1 MSEASSPKHEPLAAD
16 LSGRQLGDYRL
27 LRRLGRGAMAEVY
40 LAEQCSLGR
49 QVAIKVLKPELATD
63 QTYIRRFLREAQA
76 AAALVHANIV
86 QIHEIGH
93 IDDVH
98 FIAQEY
104 VQGLNLRQ
112 WITRNGALDLRMA
125 LIVMRQVASALAKA
139 ADQGIVHRDIKPENI
154 MLTRSGEVKVADFG
168 LARLPTKGEAVE
180 LTQTGMTLG
189 TPLYMSPEQVEGN
202 PLDPRSDIYSFGVTC
217 YQMLV
222 GSPPFDGETALSVA
236 VQHLK
241 KSPESLENQRP
252 DLPPALGRIVHKM
265 LAKAP
270 EDRHQSARELLKE
283 LRPIQL
289 EHLDDEWPEDLPGW
303 DLAELD
309 TAAASLAE
317 TTQRLDA
324 LMKTGRG
331 GPSGRF
337 VWLSWTAGLALAF
350 LFGGGLAFFVTR
362 EEPLLA
368 HAEAQLPSVPI
379 QDTAASQWVYAMH
392 VDSEEGW
399 QAVIDHFADEA
410 NWANRA
416 KRQQAWLYVQHDDY
430 DRAMQRFEELALLDG
445 SQREL
450 RASGL
455 VGQYWVLNRQGD
467 ADEAAA
473 VLSELISVLD
483 ELRDPRTGRLRLRD
497 PLTLEMLQHARKNSP
512 GASSSQQRQLREWL
526 DRLDQEPAEA
536 D

>member
-1 MSEASSPKHEPLAAD
+1 MTEASSPKHEPLSAD

-63 QTYIRRFLREAQA
+63 QTYIQRFLREARA

-93 IDDVH
+93 IDNVH

-112 WITRNGALDLRMA
+112 WITRHGALDLRMA
-125 LIVMRQVASALAKA
+125 LIVMRQVAGALAKA
-139 ADQGIVHRDIKPENI
+139 AEQGIVHRDIKPENI

-168 LARLPTKGEAVE
+168 LARLPGKGEAVD
-180 LTQTGMTLG
+180 LTQAGMTLG

-241 KSPESLENQRP
+241 KSPDSLENQRP
-252 DLPPALGRIVHKM
+252 DLPPALCRIVHKM

-270 EDRHQSARELLKE
+270 ADRHQSARELLRE
-283 LRPIQL
+283 LRPVQL
-289 EHLDDEWPEDLPGW
+289 EYLDEEWPEDLPGW
-303 DLAELD
+303 DLTELD
-309 TAAASLAE
+309 TAASSLAE

-324 LMKTGRG
+324 LMKTARKSKAGRLG
-331 GPSGRF
+331 
-337 VWLSWTAGLALAF
+337 WLLWAAGLALAF
-350 LFGGGLAFFVTR
+350 LIGGALALLSLR
-362 EEPLLA
+362 EQPLLA
-368 HAEAQLPSVPI
+368 QTQAGPPSVPK
-379 QDTAASQWVYAMH
+379 QQNVESQWIYAMH
-392 VDSEEGW
+392 VDTEEAW
-399 QAVIDHFADEA
+399 QAVIDIFGDEPYY
-410 NWANRA
+410 ANRA
-416 KRQQAWLYVQHDDY
+416 KRQLARLYIQKDDY
-430 DRAMQRFEELALLDG
+430 DRAMDKFRELALLDG

-450 RASGL
+450 RAFGL
-455 VGQYWVLNRQGD
+455 AGQYWVLTRRGSHQ
-467 ADEAAA
+467 EAAG
-473 VLSELISVLD
+473 VLD
-483 ELRDPRTGRLRLRD
+483 ELLSVLAQLRDPASQRPRLVD
-497 PLTLEMLQHARKNSP
+497 PLTLEMLQHALRNSP
-512 GASSSQQRQLREWL
+512 GGTASQRQQIREWL
-526 DRLDQEPAEA
+526 ERLDQEPAEP

>member
-1 MSEASSPKHEPLAAD
+1 MTEASSPKHEPLTAD

-63 QTYIRRFLREAQA
+63 QTYIQRFLREARA
-76 AAALVHANIV
+76 AASLVHANIV

-93 IDDVH
+93 IDNVH

-125 LIVMRQVASALAKA
+125 LIVMRQVAGALAKA
-139 ADQGIVHRDIKPENI
+139 AEQGIVHRDIKPENI

-168 LARLPTKGEAVE
+168 LARLPSKGEAVD

-189 TPLYMSPEQVEGN
+189 TPLYMSPEQVEGK
-202 PLDPRSDIYSFGVTC
+202 PLDPRSDIYSLGVTC

-252 DLPPALGRIVHKM
+252 DLPPALCRIVHKM

-270 EDRHQSARELLKE
+270 EDRHQSAKELLRE
-283 LRPIQL
+283 LRPVQL

-303 DLAELD
+303 DLTELD
-309 TAAASLAE
+309 TAAASLAA

-324 LMKTGRG
+324 LMRTGRRG
-331 GPSGRF
+331 RAGRF
-337 VWLSWTAGLALAF
+337 GWLLWSAGLALAF
-350 LFGGGLAFFVTR
+350 LVGTGLAFVATR
-362 EEPLLA
+362 EQPLLA
-368 HAEAQLPSVPI
+368 PTEAEPTSVPR
-379 QDTAASQWVYAMH
+379 QETAESQWIYAMH
-392 VDSEEGW
+392 ADTEEAW
-399 QAVIDHFADEA
+399 QAVIDHFPDRPYY
-410 NWANRA
+410 ANRA
-416 KRQQAWLYVQHDDY
+416 KRQLAWLYVQKDDY
-430 DRAMQRFEELALLDG
+430 NRAMEKFRELVLLDG

-450 RASGL
+450 RGFGL
-455 VGQYWVLNRQGD
+455 AGQYWVLTRQGRHQ
-467 ADEAAA
+467 EAAA
-473 VLSELISVLD
+473 VLEDLLSVLA
-483 ELRDPRTGRLRLRD
+483 ELRDPDTHRPHLGD
-497 PLTLEMLQHARKNSP
+497 PLTYEMLQHALR
-512 GASSSQQRQLREWL
+512 SSRGGTTSQRQRIREWL
-526 DRLDQEPAEA
+526 DRLDQEPAEP